1 MRNLSGLFFLSL
13 GLIACGGARSTATTT
28 PAASASSASSS
39 SAVDAESADGTANA
53 PCTSWDPS
61 ADPTLPPAD
70 VAAPPETAR
79 RGAAGLRFCIVREGE
94 GERPTSS
101 DTVVVHYTGWTT
113 DGRMFDSSHTRG
125 EPAEFPVTGVISG
138 WTQALTHMR
147 IGEVRRLW
155 IPESLAYH
163 GQAGMPQ
170 GMLVFDVELL
180 GIR

>member
-1 MRNLSGLFFLSL
+1 MRNAWAAVSISL
-13 GLIACGGARSTATTT
+13 ALLACGARSSSATSTPTSTAAAPTSSGTSDAET
-28 PAASASSASSS
+28 ADAAS
-39 SAVDAESADGTANA
+39 V

-61 ADPTLPPAD
+61 ADPTLAPAD

-79 RGAAGLRFCIVREGE
+79 RGAAGLRFCILREGT
-94 GERPTSS
+94 GERPTSD

-113 DGRMFDSSHTRG
+113 DGERFDSSHTRG
-125 EPAEFPVTGVISG
+125 TPAEFPVTGVISG

-147 IGEVRRLW
+147 VGEVRRLW
-155 IPESLAYH
+155 IPESLAYR

-170 GMLVFDVELL
+170 GMLVFDVELI